1 METWQIPRQT
11 AKNQLAVAFSFDQHQ
26 VQPGSH
32 VIYWAN
38 AADYLGGAVSVRRSR
53 FELLFITRRRIDS
66 TKRSYRTGH
75 SIRWGMSGIA
85 YLIYRGFHASATF
98 C

>member
-1 METWQIPRQT
+1 LNCNYSIRAENGNIANPQANGKKSIGRR
-11 AKNQLAVAFSFDQHQ
+11 FSFDQQQ

-53 FELLFITRRRIDS
+53 FELLFITRR
-66 TKRSYRTGH
+66 
-75 SIRWGMSGIA
+75 
-85 YLIYRGFHASATF
+85 
-98 C
+98 

>member
-1 METWQIPRQT
+1 MANPQATGKKSIGRR
-11 AKNQLAVAFSFDQHQ
+11 FSFDQQQ

-53 FELLFITRRRIDS
+53 FELLFITRR
-66 TKRSYRTGH
+66 
-75 SIRWGMSGIA
+75 
-85 YLIYRGFHASATF
+85 
-98 C
+98 